1 MDDTPVYNLKAVVLE
16 TGLKPDTL
24 RAWERRYGLPTPNRS
39 DGGHRLY
46 SERDIQVLKWL
57 VARQQAGLS
66 ISRAAE
72 LWQRLSD
79 SGQDPSVMPEYATP
93 ARTAHAP
100 LMLAG
105 QALEDLRAAWVQACL
120 AFDEPRAEAA
130 LNQAL
135 AQSPVE
141 NVGLGLLVPG
151 LAEIGDLWYRNQASP
166 QQEHFAS
173 ELAQRR
179 IESLLAATPSPVRDG
194 RILVACPP
202 DEQHTFVPLL
212 LTLLLRRRGWAVT
225 YLGANVPAAQFEET
239 LDSVRPHL
247 CLTSAQTLHA
257 AAQILPLADI
267 LRTRGVPLAFGGT
280 AFVMRPSLAGRIP
293 GHALGNRLEE
303 SLDAIGSLIA
313 SPPPTPT
320 PPAMDPA
327 LRGAQAAFLS
337 RQPLIEAQLL
347 SQIPESVVPAAQ
359 LHSGL
364 DNLGQAILD
373 GLALG
378 DLELVAPEL
387 SWVEG
392 LMVHA
397 RVPTERLTVF
407 LDAYARA
414 VADHLGP
421 QGTPVVE
428 WLDRLT
434 RDRPGN
440 PPGG

>member
-1 MDDTPVYNLKAVVLE
+1 MDDTPVYNLKAVVRE

-57 VARQQAGLS
+57 MARQQAGLS

-72 LWQRLSD
+72 LWQRLTD
-79 SGQDPSVMPEYATP
+79 SGQNPAEMPEYATP
-93 ARTAHAP
+93 ARTAHTP
-100 LMLAG
+100 LMLSG

-120 AFDEPRAEAA
+120 GYDETRAEAA
-130 LNQAL
+130 LAQAL

-141 NVGLGLLVPG
+141 NVCLGLLVPG
-151 LAEIGDLWYRNQASP
+151 LAEIGDLWYRGQASP

-179 IESLLAATPSPVRDG
+179 IESLLAATPSPVREG

-202 DEQHTFVPLL
+202 YERHTFMPLL
-212 LTLLLRRRGWAVT
+212 LTLLLRRRGWSVT
-225 YLGANVPAAQFEET
+225 YLGADVPAAQFEET
-239 LDSVRPHL
+239 LDSVRPRL
-247 CLTSAQTLHA
+247 CLMAAQTLHA
-257 AAQILPLADI
+257 AAQILPLAEI
-267 LRTRGVPLAFGGT
+267 LRARGVPLAFGGT
-280 AFVMRPSLAGRIP
+280 AFVLRPGLARHIP
-293 GHALGNRLEE
+293 GHALGSRLDEALDTIE
-303 SLDAIGSLIA
+303 SFIA
-313 SPPPTPT
+313 SPPPAPT
-320 PPAMDPA
+320 PPAADRA
-327 LRGAQAAFLS
+327 LAAAQAAFVA
-337 RQPLIEAQLL
+337 RRPHIEAQLL
-347 SQIPESVVPAAQ
+347 SQVPESVVPAAQ
-359 LHSGL
+359 LHNGL

-378 DLELVAPEL
+378 DLDLVASDL
-387 SWVEG
+387 TWVEG

-397 RVPTERLTVF
+397 RVPTERLAVF
-407 LDAYARA
+407 LVAFAHA
-414 VADHLGP
+414 VADHLGA
-421 QGTPVVE
+421 QGKPVVD

-440 PPGG
+440 PKGG

>member
-1 MDDTPVYNLKAVVLE
+1 MDDTPVYNLKAVVRE

-79 SGQDPSVMPEYATP
+79 SGQDPAEMPAYATP
-93 ARTAHAP
+93 ARMAHAP

-120 AFDEPRAEAA
+120 AYDEPRAEAA
-130 LNQAL
+130 LTQAL

-141 NVGLGLLVPG
+141 NVSLGLLVPG
-151 LAEIGDLWYRNQASP
+151 LAEIGDLWYRGQASP

-179 IESLLAATPSPVRDG
+179 IESLLAAMPSPVRDG

-202 DEQHTFVPLL
+202 EEQHTFMPLL
-212 LTLLLRRRGWAVT
+212 LTLLLRRRGWSVT
-225 YLGANVPAAQFEET
+225 YLGADVPAARFEET
-239 LDSVRPHL
+239 LDSVRPRL
-247 CLTSAQTLHA
+247 CLMAAQTLHA
-257 AAQILPLADI
+257 AAQILPLAAI
-267 LRTRGVPLAFGGT
+267 LQTRGIALAFGGT
-280 AFVMRPSLAGRIP
+280 AFVLRPGLSRRIP
-293 GHALGNRLEE
+293 GHALGDRLDE
-303 SLDAIGSLIA
+303 SLETIESLIVA
-313 SPPPTPT
+313 PPP
-320 PPAMDPA
+320 APA
-327 LRGAQAAFLS
+327 LPEVDRALLAARKDFLA
-337 RQPLIEAQLL
+337 RRAFIEAQLL
-347 SQIPESVVPAAQ
+347 SQIPESVIPAAQ
-359 LHSGL
+359 LYNGL
-364 DNLGQAILD
+364 DNLGQAVLD

-378 DLELVAPEL
+378 DLDLVAPEL

-397 RVPTERLTVF
+397 HVPTERLTAF
-407 LDAYARA
+407 LSTYARA
-414 VADHLGP
+414 VADHLGT
-421 QGTPVVE
+421 QGKPVVE

-434 RDRPGN
+434 RDRPGS
-440 PPGG
+440 PKGG